1 MPFTINISEYELNK
15 IYIFDVPT
23 GCYPTLEIINDTNI
37 NVISVQQKEVR
48 KSDENDPSY
57 IAQYRR
63 TFELNNGTRCSISP
77 VHIAANKLY
86 IMFSE
91 SNPEAL
97 LVAEKYIL
105 ASEWIGKEQME
116 FNEDNYLINDTEEN
130 ININMIDVLFG
141 KEHVKTV
148 QLAPQKNMICRK
160 LSGRVTITQ

>member
-1 MPFTINISEYELNK
+1 
-15 IYIFDVPT
+15 
-23 GCYPTLEIINDTNI
+23 
-37 NVISVQQKEVR
+37 
-48 KSDENDPSY
+48 
-57 IAQYRR
+57 
-63 TFELNNGTRCSISP
+63 
-77 VHIAANKLY
+77 
-86 IMFSE
+86 MFSE

-116 FNEDNYLINDTEEN
+116 FNEDNYLINDTEGN